1 MKPKNVEIPSLYEE
15 KQFKKMGVKINKVYF
30 IGVLVL
36 LLVVFRLIN
45 LAMWEVMTRLE
56 LANKPQDP
64 QVKYTFL
71 HLSSYAKAD
80 AQAREL
86 SLKPGAPPVTVVSYF
101 NLLHPGV
108 FLVRN
113 QAAFAAVN
121 LGRVV
126 IPLKAG
132 SFNFKIHLSGAI
144 EYHIEYQDEHSRGH
158 FRTEKSLLLD
168 FVTKKDPAAD
178 KNISFILQPRGKL
191 KYLEIP
197 YHIYFYLPLAVILIF
212 FGVFSR
218 AVLAAFFY
226 YPGLFL
232 LFDFKVLFLKMP
244 FSWLMP
250 ALGIEPGTPGESL
263 IAVGAV
269 VLFTLIG
276 FWGLL
281 YWRKTQDLFK
291 ERLVVLFFI
300 LLPLFLR
307 F

>member
-15 KQFKKMGVKINKVYF
+15 KQFKKMGMKINKVYF
-30 IGVLVL
+30 IGVLLL

-45 LAMWEVMTRLE
+45 LAMWGVVTRLE
-56 LANKPQDP
+56 LANKPLDP
-64 QVKYTFL
+64 QVKYTFH
-71 HLSSYAKAD
+71 HLSSYAKAE

-86 SLKPGAPPVTVVSYF
+86 SLKPGAPPVIVVSYF
-101 NLLHPGV
+101 NFLHPAV

-113 QAAFAAVN
+113 KAAFAAVN

-132 SFNFKIHLSGAI
+132 SFTFKIHLSGG
-144 EYHIEYQDEHSRGH
+144 IEYQGEHTRGY
-158 FRTEKSLLLD
+158 FRTDQSLLLD

-178 KNISFILQPRGKL
+178 KNISFILEPREKL

-197 YHIYFYLPLAVILIF
+197 YHIYFYLPLVVISIF
-212 FGVFSR
+212 FSVYSR

-226 YPGLFL
+226 YTGLFL

-244 FSWLMP
+244 FTWLMP
-250 ALGIEPGTPGESL
+250 ALGIEAGSPGESL

-281 YWRKTQDLFK
+281 YRRKTQDLFK

-300 LLPLFLR
+300 LLPVFLR